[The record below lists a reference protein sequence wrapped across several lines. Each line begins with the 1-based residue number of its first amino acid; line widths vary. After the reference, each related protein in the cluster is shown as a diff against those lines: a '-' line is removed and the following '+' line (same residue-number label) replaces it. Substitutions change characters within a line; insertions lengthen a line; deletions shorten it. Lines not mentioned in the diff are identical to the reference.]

1 MLMALA
7 RLGTRGGTVMTTNLL
22 SWLSSAYQFLAALP
36 QFVDDHNGALIAIAT
51 IAIAWF
57 TFTLKRS
64 TVKMWRVTN
73 DVIALLE
80 RPQIGAYNTTFK
92 NISRDVSSVNVYAIN
107 YGRMP
112 GVITEVGIKFF
123 DTEILPARS
132 TSGATISTINVPV
145 IPAGIISKTAEAAGE
160 VDTFEFDVAKKA
172 VWIWIRYEWSL
183 GSYEHSFA
191 CEVAYGRQSKLIGG
205 KEYNYDVKCKD

>member
-1 MLMALA
+1 
-7 RLGTRGGTVMTTNLL
+7 MTTNLL
-22 SWLSSAYQFLAALP
+22 SWFLSAYQSLAALP
-36 QFVDDHNGALIAIAT
+36 QFVDDHSGAVIAVAT

-64 TVKMWRVTN
+64 SVKMWRVTN

-92 NISRDVSSVNVYAIN
+92 NISREVSV
-107 YGRMP
+107 
-112 GVITEVGIKFF
+112 TEVGTKFF

-145 IPAGIISKTAEAAGE
+145 IPAGITSKTSEAAADVE
-160 VDTFEFDVAKKA
+160 TFEFDIAKKA

-183 GSYEHSFA
+183 GTYEHSFA
-191 CEVAYGRQSKLIGG
+191 CEVAYGKQPKIIGG

>member
-1 MLMALA
+1 
-7 RLGTRGGTVMTTNLL
+7 MTANLL
-22 SWLSSAYQFLAALP
+22 SWLSSAYQSLAALL
-36 QFVDDHNGALIAIAT
+36 QLADEHNGALIAVAT

-64 TVKMWRVTN
+64 SVKMWRVTN
-73 DVIALLE
+73 DAIVLLE

-92 NISRDVSSVNVYAIN
+92 NISRDVSSVNIYAIN

-112 GVITEVGIKFF
+112 GVVTEVGVKFF

-132 TSGATISTINVPV
+132 TTGATISTINVPV
-145 IPAGIISKTAEAAGE
+145 IPVGITPKTTEAAAD

-191 CEVAYGRQSKLIGG
+191 CEVAYGRRPKIIGG
-205 KEYNYDVKCKD
+205 KEYNYDVKCRH